1 MKQIVCEACGSK
13 DLVKQDGIFVCQHCD
28 TKYSTDDE
36 KKNPNADAIFD
47 GFNIIF
53 KDAAGNSKN
62 INISDSRTNINIDDK
77 NPKFDATFNSFDAIF
92 EDPANEIKKTKT
104 SETHTNVNIGE
115 KNPKFDAMFDKFDTI
130 FKDSANELKKT
141 KTSETRMSSDIEK
154 SFGINKESSWT
165 KKEENRFISWG
176 FLTFLSFFLG
186 WLGADRFYVGK
197 KVSGVIKLLI
207 FLFFFISYLAS
218 APYYVLAGHS
228 ILALLVCLAWWLLD
242 LVSIIKG
249 EFAGFRKSD

>member
-47 GFNIIF
+47 RFNTIF
-53 KDAAGNSKN
+53 KNAAGNSKN
-62 INISDSRTNINIDDK
+62 VNI
-77 NPKFDATFNSFDAIF
+77 
-92 EDPANEIKKTKT
+92 

-115 KNPKFDAMFDKFDTI
+115 KNPKFDAIFDKFDTI
-130 FKDSANELKKT
+130 FKDSAEELKKT
-141 KTSETRMSSDIEK
+141 KTSRPHTNSDIEK

-165 KKEENRFISWG
+165 KMKENRFISWG

-197 KVSGVIKLLI
+197 KVSGIIKLLI
-207 FLFFFISYLAS
+207 FLFSFISYLAS
-218 APYYVLAGHS
+218 APYYVLEGHS
-228 ILALLVCLAWWLLD
+228 ILAFLVCSTWWLLD
-242 LVSIIKG
+242 LICIIKG
-249 EFAGFRKSD
+249 EFAGFRRENY